1 MPLLTALKTGRCQE
15 QFGLDERGKGRLNFL
30 SREGREGGKVAERR
44 DDNSP
49 AFQCWVQF
57 ANVPSPGGTT
67 GFFKTK

>member
-1 MPLLTALKTGRCQE
+1 
-15 QFGLDERGKGRLNFL
+15 LNFL

-49 AFQCWVQF
+49 AFQCRVQF

-67 GFFKTK
+67 GFAKTK